1 MRIGVLTGGGDS
13 PGINAA
19 LRAIVRKAAAEGV
32 EVIGFRDGWRGLV
45 DDLTAPLGLKEVS
58 GILPTGGTILGTSRT
73 NPFKKENRD
82 GKTVWERTDKVD
94 KVLATYERHGLD
106 CLIAIG
112 GDDTLGVAAHLVP
125 QGIKAIGIPQT
136 IDNDLWGTDYS
147 IGFPTALSIVMEAL
161 DRLHTTSHAHHRA
174 MIVEVMGRDA
184 GWIAVQGG
192 MAGGADVILIP
203 ERPFS
208 VEDVVARI
216 RKRLDMDKRFSIIV
230 VAEGA
235 IPAELGYPV
244 IRAEEREDNILRLEL
259 GHPPEMAKEKDAFG
273 HPQYGGSIGYWL
285 ANRLQDYKKELE
297 GLTPRVTV
305 LAYLQRGGV
314 ATAFDRLLATRLG
327 VRAVELA
334 LEGASGVMVG
344 MQGEKVVPVP
354 LEEVAANSPR
364 LVPDELIEL
373 AEIFY

>member
-13 PGINAA
+13 PGINAC
-19 LRAIVRKAAAEGV
+19 LRAIVRKAHEEGA
-32 EVIGFRDGWRGLV
+32 EVIGFQDGWRGLLE
-45 DDLTAPLGLKEVS
+45 DLPMPLGLNEVS
-58 GILPTGGTILGTSRT
+58 GILPQGGTILGTSRT
-73 NPFKKENRD
+73 NPFKKIKKNGE
-82 GKTVWERTDKVD
+82 TVWERTDKVD
-94 KVLATYERHGLD
+94 KVLATFERHRLD

-112 GDDTLGVAAHLVP
+112 GDDTLGVAAHLIP
-125 QGIKAIGIPQT
+125 EGIKAVGIPQT

-147 IGFPTALSIVMEAL
+147 IGFPTALSIVTEAL

-184 GWIAVQGG
+184 GWIAVLGG

-208 VEDVVARI
+208 VKDVVARLK
-216 RKRLDMDKRFSIIV
+216 KRLELGKRFSIIV

-235 IPAELGYPV
+235 RPVELGGKQV
-244 IRAEEREDNILRLEL
+244 TQGEV
-259 GHPPEMAKEKDAFG
+259 DAFG
-273 HPQYGGSIGYWL
+273 HVQLGGIGYWL
-285 ANRLQDYKKELE
+285 AARLREHKDELP
-297 GLTPRVTV
+297 LTPRVTV
-305 LAYLQRGGV
+305 LAYLQRGGI

-327 VRAVELA
+327 VKAVELA
-334 LEGASGVMVG
+334 LEGRSGIMVG
-344 MQGEKVVPVP
+344 IQGEKVTPVP

-373 AEIFY
+373 AGIFY

>member
-1 MRIGVLTGGGDS
+1 MVQVISRVLKGERMRIGVLTGGGDS
-13 PGINAA
+13 PGINAC
-19 LRAIVRKAAAEGV
+19 LRAIVRKALEEGAEV
-32 EVIGFRDGWRGLV
+32 VGFRDGWKGLLE
-45 DDLTAPLGLKEVS
+45 DDHQPLGLGDVT

-73 NPFKKENRD
+73 NPFNKVKRD
-82 GKTVWERTDKVD
+82 GETAWEHTERVD
-94 KVLATYERHGLD
+94 RVLETYRKHGLD

-112 GDDTLGVAAHLVP
+112 GDDTLGVAAHMIP
-125 QGIKAIGIPQT
+125 YGIRAIGVPQT

-147 IGFPTALSIVMEAL
+147 IGFPTALSIVTEAL

-184 GWIAVQGG
+184 GWIALLGG
-192 MAGGADVILIP
+192 LAGGADVILIP

-208 VEDVVARI
+208 VGDVVARLD
-216 RKRLDMDKRFSIIV
+216 KRLKLGKRFSIIV

-235 IPAELGYPV
+235 RPVELGGKQV
-244 IRAEEREDNILRLEL
+244 TQQEV
-259 GHPPEMAKEKDAFG
+259 DAFG
-273 HPQYGGSIGYWL
+273 HVQLGGIGYWL
-285 ANRLQDYKKELE
+285 AARLREHKELP
-297 GLTPRVTV
+297 LTPRVTV
-305 LAYLQRGGV
+305 LAYLQRGGT

-327 VRAVELA
+327 VKAVELA
-334 LEGASGVMVG
+334 LKGESGVMVG
-344 MQGEKVVPVP
+344 LQGDEVVPVP